1 MASLEEYRAKKRE
14 EQERRDRRKKN
25 LARFTVIFM
34 SVVLVL
40 VFLYYIC
47 FLSGWSYYNKGEDFV
62 IEENIIKTVEKT
74 SEKELVSKEYR
85 DLSLVFEN
93 GKLTAYNISGKARWS
108 LDVQVTNPI
117 LEVSGKYVLLAER
130 SGKNVY
136 IIKDGKIMLE
146 YQTEYIIS
154 TADINKKGTVITVTD
169 DNNYKNRVSVRK
181 SSGKEIFVWHSATS
195 YVVDAAISDN
205 QETVMLTT
213 LATYTKQDGKK
224 EYTSGVKTFSIK
236 EGKEISNKE
245 FEDSIAVSVF
255 YAKNGYIVISD
266 KEAVK
271 YDNKGDHPKKYTFNG
286 KCGKFSYDKPNLA
299 VVYIDEHYN
308 NHLVILNE
316 NLDVKAEKNLEN
328 ITIDSLDMNTSVVC
342 YRVDNEI
349 YLLKPNLKVRYR
361 IKTKS
366 LYDDIVLFSRGK
378 RVAAINENGVSIIEA
393 K

>member
-1 MASLEEYRAKKRE
+1 MASLEEYRARKRE
-14 EQERRDRRKKN
+14 EQERRAKRKKN
-25 LARFTVIFM
+25 MTRFTVIFM
-34 SVVLVL
+34 AVVLLL
-40 VFLYYIC
+40 VALYYIC

-62 IEENIIKTVEKT
+62 VEENVIKTVEKT
-74 SEKELVSKEYR
+74 SEKELVSEEYR

-93 GKLTAYNISGKARWS
+93 GKLAAYNISGKTRWS
-108 LDVQVTNPI
+108 LDVQITNPI
-117 LEVSGKYVLLAER
+117 LEVSGKYILLADR
-130 SGKNVY
+130 NGKNVY
-136 IIKDGKIMLE
+136 IIKNGKIMLE
-146 YQTEYIIS
+146 YQTEYIILA
-154 TADINKKGTVITVTD
+154 ADINKNGTVITVTD

-181 SSGKEIFVWHSATS
+181 ASGKEIFVWHSATS

-213 LATYTKQDGKK
+213 LSTYTKQDGKK

-245 FEDSIAVSVF
+245 FEESIAVSVF
-255 YAKNGYIVISD
+255 YAKNGYIVLSD

-271 YDNKGDHPKKYTFNG
+271 YDDRGEHPKKYTFNG
-286 KCGKFSYDKPNLA
+286 KCGKFSYDKPYLA

-316 NLDVKAEKNLEN
+316 HLEVKAEKNLEN
-328 ITIDSLDMNTSVVC
+328 MTIDSLDILNSVVS

-349 YLLKPNLKVRYR
+349 YLSKLNLKVRYR
-361 IKTKS
+361 IKTKG
-366 LYDDIVLFSRGK
+366 LYDDIALFSRGK
-378 RVAAINENGVSIIEA
+378 RIAAINENGVSIIEA